1 MKKFLITG
9 AFTLALSAFLFSCA
23 DDDNDFSSI
32 AEMKQ
37 ATFAENFVKFYGPI
51 DPNQDWGFG
60 TSAASRMTRG
70 ISDYVGYKGSM
81 KSTFNFPTAPN
92 ESDYA
97 QSKQGNPTLLTG
109 YMDGN
114 NFYIDASVSNNGKNL
129 QPNGN
134 NIVLYVEGT
143 VVPTD
148 IYTPANTTIYLLPNS
163 KLTIP
168 SNRKSFGQNNT
179 RIYIASGAELIIQGD
194 FVEFGYGVKVYNKGK
209 ITASNIRVSNN
220 GLLYNQGTIDLG
232 TGYIKALNNQ
242 SVIVNDNTLK
252 AGYLGTEGS
261 GCFQNNAE
269 TTISGNTIVNSNNNT
284 WVNNGHYITENF
296 FYTATS
302 SEVINNC
309 RLTVNEDFG
318 MNIADGSGVFKVDGG
333 GSVETKNFYG
343 GGDFAGKDQ
352 YGNNAN
358 FQGGPFR
365 VDLGSKSL
373 FKVSNIAMLNALA
386 SGIVANG
393 YGFHGVG
400 EDYAVFQAKDIR
412 KSRVGEGN
420 VVYGG
425 KLYVSAETHFAQ
437 GKSGNYPFI
446 HYQNGCSEANVY
458 APGFSSGKPGITIES
473 TPCNPGFPDAAS
485 LDIVEIDPSTETT
498 KGKFEIKKVLD
509 HKRVFC
515 EDLGSSSNRRD
526 YDYNDAVF
534 DAKIIE
540 SFFVDVNTSGSS
552 EPYGL
557 NWYAEIEV
565 LAAGGELSLTV
576 GGVQVNDLFD
586 KSPSMIINTVSAED
600 DESFAASHNAFTDP
614 YSPKKFIYEFNSLEE
629 ATIANIPV
637 IAKAGNTAI
646 YLKAEKGEAPQKIC
660 VPVGT
665 RWAYERVPIDEAYG
679 NFSAWVG
686 HVNDFTP
693 SDLWGTNYVE
703 DKRYPNLGATTGDE
717 PGTKYEIQT
726 SSSSTQTFT
735 FNPEPENGIVCDYS
749 LQGGVSLSN
758 SPVIISNTGFAN
770 AGKGTIVRLYGVDE
784 GNAVVNVKA
793 GDVSF
798 PTTRSTG
805 KAYIYTLSTSLA
817 AAAKEDGLSITGSNF
832 KLYYVTVDN
841 TNADRVE
848 VIEPTFDSDEI
859 IGTEVSIPQ
868 NAVKTALT
876 LTGVPIAKGNFAEAG
891 AGTELYVYGSGDEST
906 VAVRVGNSYLSK
918 ANSRQTRAVTYQVKA
933 KKIVK
938 FTMSAEQAAAAQTSG
953 VTITGS
959 DFVLHKV
966 SVKIVK
972 EQGEQGGGDEQGEQ
986 GEGAKDGQIWP
997 NSGAGSAVSEF
1008 TIAKSKFT
1016 NDMVGKT
1023 LRIYSSEFGQ
1033 WYWSVTLRLDGVA
1046 GDIFSGL
1053 NVPNWTNNTS
1063 HLATSFGSAAK
1074 NGSCIE
1080 MALSQDLINLFKA
1093 YDVVITPN
1101 SLKITNV
1108 TVE

>member
-60 TSAASRMTRG
+60 TTTPAATRMTRG

-81 KSTFNFPTAPN
+81 KPTFNFPTAPN

-425 KLYVSAETHFAQ
+425 RLYVSAETHFAQ

-458 APGFSSGKPGITIES
+458 APGFSSGKPDITIES
-473 TPCNPGFPDAAS
+473 TPCNPGFPTGYVDDGK
-485 LDIVEIDPSTETT
+485 LEKEELGPGTET
-498 KGKFEIKKVLD
+498 KKKRIEIKTVLD

-515 EDLGSSSNRRD
+515 EDLGSSSNRKD
-526 YDYNDAVF
+526 YDYNDVVF

-540 SFFVDVNTSGSS
+540 SYYIDEGSS
-552 EPYGL
+552 TPYGT

-576 GGVQVNDLFD
+576 GGVQVNDLFNEL
-586 KSPSMIINTVSAED
+586 PSMIINTVSAED
-600 DESFAASHNAFTDP
+600 DETFAASHNAFNNP

-646 YLKAEKGEAPQKIC
+646 YLQAKKGEAPQKIC

-665 RWAYERVPIDEAYG
+665 LWPYERVAIDEAYG
-679 NFSAWVG
+679 KFAHWVG
-686 HVNDFTP
+686 HANDFTP
-693 SDLWGTNYVE
+693 DEIWGDSINVAAL
-703 DKRYPNLGATTGDE
+703 YPNLGTETAE
-717 PGTKYEIQT
+717 EIGSVYRNET
-726 SSSSTQTFT
+726 EIGGNGKTFT
-735 FNPEPENGIVCDYS
+735 FNPEPSVDAAVWDYADEGGLALSSAPIRISKDNFENAV
-749 LQGGVSLSN
+749 
-758 SPVIISNTGFAN
+758 
-770 AGKGTIVRLYGVDE
+770 KGTIVRLYGVDE
-784 GNAVVNVKA
+784 GNGDITVMA
-793 GDVSF
+793 GDVALGT
-798 PTTRSTG
+798 TTRSTG
-805 KAYIYTLSTSLA
+805 MLYKYTLSTA
-817 AAAKEDGLSITGSNF
+817 QAVAAKEKGLAITGYNF
-832 KLYYVTVDN
+832 KLYYVTVEAPEED
-841 TNADRVE
+841 
-848 VIEPTFDSDEI
+848 VIEYVEPTFGANDFNDK
-859 IGTEVSIPQ
+859 GNLVSGISQ
-868 NAVKTALT
+868 QALT
-876 LTGVPIAKGNFAEAG
+876 STGITVAASIFTKAG
-891 AGTELYVYGSGDEST
+891 AGTEVYVYGSGDAST
-906 VAVRVGNSYLSK
+906 VSVSVDGSNLTSA
-918 ANSRQTRAVTYQVKA
+918 SRATRAIIERPKD

-938 FTMSAEQAAAAQTSG
+938 FTMNADQAKKAQTEG
-953 VTITGS
+953 VKITGS
-959 DFVLHKV
+959 NFTLHAV
-966 SVKIVK
+966 SVKIVE
-972 EQGEQGGGDEQGEQ
+972 EQVTPTPTPGGEK
-986 GEGAKDGQIWP
+986 AGQIWP
-997 NSGAGSAVSEF
+997 DSGAGSAVSNF
-1008 TIAKSKFT
+1008 TIVKSKFT

-1023 LRIYSSEFGQ
+1023 LRVYCSEFGG
-1033 WYWSVTLRLDGVA
+1033 WWGLTLRLVNAA

-1063 HLATSFGSAAK
+1063 HLATAINSAAK

-1093 YDVVITPN
+1093 YDVELAPVN
-1101 SLKITNV
+1101 LKITNV